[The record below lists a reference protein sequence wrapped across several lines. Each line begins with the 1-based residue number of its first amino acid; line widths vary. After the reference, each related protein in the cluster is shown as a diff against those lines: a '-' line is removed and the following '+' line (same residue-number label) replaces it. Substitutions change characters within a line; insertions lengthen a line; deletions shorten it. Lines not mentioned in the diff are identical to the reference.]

1 MVEGEE
7 DGVPHDAR
15 DVGLGTWTL
24 PGGAGPGVLVVS
36 RAGDWI
42 TAKLDERFVTSVPL
56 PTPSHLAVSSGR
68 VVFSGREYALYAEV
82 LGSGGDVKCDVFVD
96 GRSLSTG
103 ESFADIEQ
111 RREQLNSFAPV
122 VTSDPPTLRR
132 VSDPEL
138 GECSRA
144 GGSRSYLLG
153 MVGHVA
159 LTLGLIALA
168 VVSRNTSAR
177 PLTVGFASIAV
188 VLAVTEA
195 LATGRTELLIGQ
207 MGFRYRR
214 GIRRVQANW
223 QDTGPARQDG
233 VGDKK
238 VVALPRRDAN
248 GTWSVTRIPNALEI
262 PLEDVCGLLNLARFD
277 RVGVD
282 IDRDERIEMAAKA
295 TGPKRILDWFVHRW
309 IR

>member
-1 MVEGEE
+1 
-7 DGVPHDAR
+7 VPDDAR
-15 DVGLGTWTL
+15 DGVGLGSWSL
-24 PGGAGPGVLVVS
+24 PGEAGPGRLVVS

-42 TAKLDERFVTSVPL
+42 TAKLDGRFVTSVPL

-68 VVFSGREYALYAEV
+68 VVFSGREYALYAEL
-82 LGSGGDVKCDVFVD
+82 LGGGGDVKCDVFVD

-111 RREQLNSFAPV
+111 RRAQLNSFAPV
-122 VTSDPPTLRR
+122 VTSDPPKLKR

-153 MVGHVA
+153 MLGHGG

-168 VVSRNTSAR
+168 AVSRNTSAR

-188 VLAVTEA
+188 VLALTEV

-233 VGDKK
+233 FGNRK
-238 VVALPRRDAN
+238 VVAIPRRDAN
-248 GTWSVTRIPNALEI
+248 GTWSATRIPNALEI

-282 IDRDERIEMAAKA
+282 LNRDERIELAAQA
-295 TGPKRILDWFVHRW
+295 AGPRRIRDWFAQHWRRW
-309 IR
+309 FL